1 MRATWRWVH
10 SDLRTHRGEALFA
23 VLASAG
29 VIASLLL
36 AAALLGYAAS
46 PWQRVFNESRGS
58 HVWLHGREGHEGFTA
73 GAVAP
78 LATLDEVAAVSGPF
92 RTAAA
97 TLESGATRAE
107 VTLRAAGTRPPGTA
121 RPLLTAGHWLTAGT
135 GGEKGPGPREGAP
148 PDPKE
153 GPPNDAGPP
162 YDRIVLERTLARTL
176 WAEPGETVTVT
187 VTGRHGPTART
198 LYVAGVAE
206 TAEPRYRAG
215 QDEGVA
221 WILPEALDRL
231 APAATGQTVGLRLKD
246 PADTDYAVQ
255 RAVTLLGAEHIAQ
268 VTKWQQAK
276 ADFGGDDRLLGRIF
290 AAFGLAALLAA
301 AVAVAGAVRARIRG
315 QAGDI
320 AVLKAVGFTP
330 GQVIRGFLLQHL
342 GFAVTGAALG
352 TAATL
357 ALGHAI
363 PGRVGDAV
371 ALWPRMPGHRAA
383 VTGIPLAAVLLIAAA
398 TALAAWRAGRVPPVP
413 AARQAHPAARP
424 LSALGRRAL
433 GLRLSPA
440 LVLGWRSAFTAP
452 GRTRALAATA
462 RLALPIT
469 LMTVAL
475 VAWSTLGQFRTDPGR
490 VGRAAALTVRTE
502 QPPPASFEAALETVP
517 GVADAVPG
525 AEFRALVPGQTGT
538 ITLRG
543 LGTADAPYPHT
554 IAEGRAPAGPDEAV
568 AGQGLLDLL
577 GVRVG
582 EWVRMTV
589 GGRPQILHLVG
600 RSIEPDHGGRVV
612 STTLDTLRDSTP
624 GLRPAF
630 HALVLRPGADPRG
643 VAAAVAT
650 STATGEGVEIRA
662 TADPVGGEDAPRG
675 VLAALAAVLA
685 LIALVELLTLIGT
698 GVRDRVRD
706 LLALRAIGLTPRQIG
721 AVVVTSAALTSL
733 AAAVLGTAAGAVLGH
748 RLVDAEA
755 AATGLGAGVAR
766 LPAPALL
773 AALVVATTA
782 VGALAALAPAT
793 RTARRRLVDSPGETL

>member
-29 VIASLLL
+29 VIVSLLL
-36 AAALLGYAAS
+36 SAALLSYAVN
-46 PWQRVFNESRGS
+46 PWQRLFNQSQGS
-58 HVWLHGREGHEGFTA
+58 HVWLHGRDDGHGFDPA
-73 GAVAP
+73 DLAP
-78 LATLDEVAAVSGPF
+78 LAALDEVAAVSGPF
-92 RTAAA
+92 RTATAA
-97 TLESGATRAE
+97 LETGGTRAD
-107 VTLRAAGTRPPGTA
+107 VVLRATGTRPPATA
-121 RPLLTAGHWLTAGT
+121 RPLLTAGHWLTT
-135 GGEKGPGPREGAP
+135 GAP
-148 PDPKE
+148 ADQ
-153 GPPNDAGPP
+153 
-162 YDRIVLERTLARTL
+162 IVLERTLARTL

-187 VTGRHGPTART
+187 LTGRHGPTLRT
-198 LYVAGVAE
+198 LHVAGVAE

-215 QDEGVA
+215 QGNGIG
-221 WILPEALDRL
+221 WILPGTLDRL
-231 APAATGQTVGLRLKD
+231 DPATTGQTAGLRLKD
-246 PADTDYAVQ
+246 PDDTDYTVQ
-255 RAVTLLGAEHIAQ
+255 RAVTLLGAARIDQ

-276 ADFGGDDRLLGRIF
+276 ADIGGDDRLLGQIF

-301 AVAVAGAVRARIRG
+301 AVAVAGAVRARVRG
-315 QAGDI
+315 QSGDI

-330 GQVIRGFLLQHL
+330 GQVVRGFLLQHL

-357 ALGHAI
+357 TCGRWA
-363 PGRVGDAV
+363 PGRIGDAV

-383 VTGIPLAAVLLIAAA
+383 VVGVPVAAVLLIAAA

-413 AARQAHPAARP
+413 AARSGHPAARP

-433 GLRLSPA
+433 GLRLSPV

-452 GRTRALAATA
+452 GRTRALGATA
-462 RLALPIT
+462 RLALPLALI
-469 LMTVAL
+469 TVAL
-475 VAWSTLGQFRTDPGR
+475 VAWTTLGQFRTDPAR

-502 QPPPASFEAALETVP
+502 QPPPGDGLTAALEAVP

-525 AEFRALVPGQTGT
+525 AEFTALVPGQTGT
-538 ITLRG
+538 LTLRG
-543 LGTADAPYPHT
+543 LGTRAAPYPHT
-554 IAEGRAPAGPDEAV
+554 VVEGRAPEGPDEAV

-589 GGRPQILHLVG
+589 EGRPQILHLVG

-612 STTLDTLRDSTP
+612 STTLDTLRDGAP

-630 HALVLRPGADPRG
+630 HALVLRPDADPRA
-643 VAAAVAT
+643 VAAAVPA
-650 STATGEGVEIRA
+650 ATGARVEVRG
-662 TADPVGGEDAPRG
+662 TADPADGEEAPRG
-675 VLAALAAVLA
+675 VLAALVAVLA

-721 AVVVTSAALTSL
+721 AVVVTSAALTTL
-733 AAAVLGTAAGAVLGH
+733 AAALLGTAAGAALGH

-766 LPAPALL
+766 LPDPAAL
-773 AALVVATTA
+773 AALVLAVTAT
-782 VGALAALAPAT
+782 GALAAVPPAV
-793 RTARRRLVDSPGETL
+793 RTARRRLVDSAGETL

>member
-36 AAALLGYAAS
+36 AAALLSYAVS
-46 PWQRVFNESRGS
+46 PWQRVFNQSQGS
-58 HVWLHGREGHEGFTA
+58 HVWLHGRDGQDGFDPAALT
-73 GAVAP
+73 P
-78 LATLDEVAAVSGPF
+78 LASLDEVDALSGPY

-97 TLESGATRAE
+97 TLETGGTRAG
-107 VTLRAAGTRPPGTA
+107 VVLRATGTRPPDTA
-121 RPLLTAGHWLTAGT
+121 RPLLTSGRWLTAGT
-135 GGEKGPGPREGAP
+135 RQ
-148 PDPKE
+148 DQ
-153 GPPNDAGPP
+153 
-162 YDRIVLERTLARTL
+162 IVLERTLARTL

-187 VTGRHGPTART
+187 LTGRHGPTTRT
-198 LYVAGVAE
+198 LRVAGVAE
-206 TAEPRYRAG
+206 TAEPRYREG
-215 QDEGVA
+215 QGNGVG
-221 WILPEALDRL
+221 WILPDTLDRL
-231 APAATGQTVGLRLKD
+231 APAATGQSVGLRLKD
-246 PADTDYAVQ
+246 PDDTDYAVQ
-255 RAVTLLGAEHIAQ
+255 RAVTLLGAERIDQ
-268 VTKWQQAK
+268 VTTWQQAK
-276 ADFGGDDRLLGRIF
+276 ADLGGDDRLLGQIF

-320 AVLKAVGFTP
+320 AVLKAIGFTP

-342 GFAVTGAALG
+342 GFAVAGAGLG

-357 ALGHAI
+357 ACGRWI
-363 PGRVGDAV
+363 PGRIGDAV
-371 ALWPRMPGHRAA
+371 ALWPRMPGHRTA
-383 VTGIPLAAVLLIAAA
+383 VVGVPVAAVLLIAAA

-413 AARQAHPAARP
+413 AARSAHPAARP

-433 GLRLSPA
+433 GLRLSPV

-452 GRTRALAATA
+452 GRARALGATA
-462 RLALPIT
+462 RLALPIA

-475 VAWSTLGQFRTDPGR
+475 VAWSTLGQFRTDPAR
-490 VGRAAALTVRTE
+490 MGRAAALTVRTE
-502 QPPPASFEAALETVP
+502 QPRPADDLTATLEAVP

-525 AEFRALVPGQTGT
+525 AEFLALVPGQTGT

-543 LGTADAPYPHT
+543 LGTPDDPYPHT

-612 STTLDTLRDSTP
+612 ATTLDMLRDAAP

-630 HALVLRPGADPRG
+630 HALVLHPGADHRRTATA
-643 VAAAVAT
+643 VAAAAD
-650 STATGEGVEIRA
+650 GRVEIRG
-662 TADPVGGEDAPRG
+662 TADPADGEDAPRG

-721 AVVVTSAALTSL
+721 AVVVTSAALTAL
-733 AAAVLGTAAGAVLGH
+733 AAAALGTAAGAALGH

-766 LPAPALL
+766 LPDPLLL
-773 AALVVATTA
+773 AALVLAVTTT
-782 VGALAALAPAT
+782 GALAALAPAV
-793 RTARRRLVDSPGETL
+793 RTARRRLVDSAGETL

>member
-36 AAALLGYAAS
+36 AAALLGYAVS
-46 PWQRVFNESRGS
+46 PWQRVFHQSQGS
-58 HVWLHGREGHEGFTA
+58 HVWLHGRDGHEGFDPA
-73 GAVAP
+73 AVAP
-78 LATLDEVAAVSGPF
+78 LAALDEVAAVSGPF

-97 TLESGATRAE
+97 TLDADGTRAG
-107 VTLRAAGTRPPGTA
+107 VALRATGARPPDTA
-121 RPLLTAGHWLTAGT
+121 RPLLTAGRWLTT
-135 GGEKGPGPREGAP
+135 DGPR
-148 PDPKE
+148 DQV
-153 GPPNDAGPP
+153 
-162 YDRIVLERTLARTL
+162 VLERTLARTL

-187 VTGRHGPTART
+187 LTGRHGPTTRT
-198 LYVAGVAE
+198 LHVVGVAE

-215 QDEGVA
+215 QGDGVG
-221 WILPEALDRL
+221 WLLPETLDRL
-231 APAATGQTVGLRLKD
+231 DPAATGQSVGLRLKD
-246 PADTDYAVQ
+246 ADDTDYAVQ
-255 RAVTLLGAEHIAQ
+255 RAVTLLGAERIDH
-268 VTKWQQAK
+268 VTTWQRAK
-276 ADFGGDDRLLGRIF
+276 ADLGGDDRLLGQIF

-342 GFAVTGAALG
+342 GFAVAGAALG

-357 ALGHAI
+357 ACGRWI
-363 PGRVGDAV
+363 PGRVGAAV
-371 ALWPRMPGHRAA
+371 ALWPRLPGHRAA
-383 VTGIPLAAVLLIAAA
+383 VTGVPLAAVLLIAAA

-424 LSALGRRAL
+424 LSAFGRRAL
-433 GLRLSPA
+433 GRRLSPV

-452 GRTRALAATA
+452 GRARALGATA
-462 RLALPIT
+462 RLALPIA

-475 VAWSTLGQFRTDPGR
+475 VAWSTLGQFRTDPAR
-490 VGRAAALTVRTE
+490 VGRAAALTVRTGE
-502 QPPPASFEAALETVP
+502 PRPAAATAAVLEAVP

-525 AEFRALVPGQTGT
+525 AEFPALVPGQTAT

-543 LGTADAPYPHT
+543 LGTADDPYPHT

-577 GVRVG
+577 DVRVG

-612 STTLDTLRDSTP
+612 STTLDTLRDGAP

-630 HALVLRPGADPRG
+630 HALVLSPGADPRRT
-643 VAAAVAT
+643 AAAVAA
-650 STATGEGVEIRA
+650 ATGGDAEVRA
-662 TADPVGGEDAPRG
+662 TADPAGAEDAPRG

-698 GVRDRVRD
+698 GVRDRARD

-721 AVVVTSAALTSL
+721 AVVVTSAALTAL
-733 AAAVLGTAAGAVLGH
+733 AAAVLGTALGAALGH

-766 LPAPALL
+766 LPAPVLLGALML
-773 AALVVATTA
+773 AATAT
-782 VGALAALAPAT
+782 GALAALAPAV
-793 RTARRRLVDSPGETL
+793 RTARHRLADSPGETF

>member
-10 SDLRTHRGEALFA
+10 ADLRTHRGEALFA

-36 AAALLGYAAS
+36 SAALLSYAVN
-46 PWQRVFNESRGS
+46 PWQRLFNQSRGS
-58 HVWLHGREGHEGFTA
+58 HVWVHGAFDPA
-73 GAVAP
+73 ALAP
-78 LATLDEVAAVSGPF
+78 LAALDEVASVSGPF
-92 RTAAA
+92 RTATA
-97 TLESGATRAE
+97 TLETGGTRAG
-107 VTLRAAGTRPPGTA
+107 VVLRATGTRPPDTA
-121 RPLLTAGHWLTAGT
+121 RPLLTAGHWLT
-135 GGEKGPGPREGAP
+135 PGAP
-148 PDPKE
+148 
-153 GPPNDAGPP
+153 G
-162 YDRIVLERTLARTL
+162 DRIVLERTLARAL

-187 VTGRHGPTART
+187 VPGRHGPTRRT

-206 TAEPRYRAG
+206 TAEPRYHPGRG
-215 QDEGVA
+215 DGIG
-221 WILPEALDRL
+221 WILPGTLDRL
-231 APAATGQTVGLRLKD
+231 APATTGQTAGLRLHD
-246 PADTDYAVQ
+246 PDDTDYAVQ
-255 RAVTLLGAEHIAQ
+255 RAVTLLGAARIDQ

-276 ADFGGDDRLLGRIF
+276 ADTGGDDRLLGQIF

-301 AVAVAGAVRARIRG
+301 AVAVAGAVRARVRG

-320 AVLKAVGFTP
+320 AVLKAIGFTP
-330 GQVIRGFLLQHL
+330 GQVVRGLLLQQL
-342 GFAVTGAALG
+342 SFAVAGAALG

-357 ALGHAI
+357 ACGRWI
-363 PGRVGDAV
+363 PGRIGDAV

-383 VTGIPLAAVLLIAAA
+383 VVGVPLAAVLLIAAA

-413 AARQAHPAARP
+413 AARSAHPAARP

-433 GLRLSPA
+433 GLRLSPV

-452 GRTRALAATA
+452 GRARALGATV
-462 RLALPIT
+462 RLALPLT
-469 LMTVAL
+469 LITVAL
-475 VAWSTLGQFRTDPGR
+475 VAATTLGQFRTDPAR
-490 VGRAAALTVRTE
+490 VGRPAALTVRTE
-502 QPPPASFEAALETVP
+502 PPPPDGLAAALETVP

-525 AEFRALVPGQTGT
+525 AEFTALVPGQTGT
-538 ITLRG
+538 LTLRG
-543 LGTADAPYPHT
+543 LGTRGAPYPHT
-554 IAEGRAPAGPDEAV
+554 VVEGRAPRGPDEAV

-589 GGRPQILHLVG
+589 EGRPQILHLVG

-612 STTLDTLRDSTP
+612 STTLDTLRDGDP

-630 HALVLRPGADPRG
+630 HALVLRPDADPRA
-643 VAAAVAT
+643 VAAAVPA
-650 STATGEGVEIRA
+650 AAGVRA
-662 TADPVGGEDAPRG
+662 EVRGTADPAGGEDAPRG

-721 AVVVTSAALTSL
+721 AVVVTAAALTTL
-733 AAAVLGTAAGAVLGH
+733 AAALLGTAAGAALGH
-748 RLVDAEA
+748 LLVDAEA

-766 LPAPALL
+766 LPDPAAL
-773 AALVVATTA
+773 AALVLAVTA
-782 VGALAALAPAT
+782 AGALAAVPPAV
-793 RTARRRLVDSPGETL
+793 RTARRRLTDSAGETL

>member
-10 SDLRTHRGEALFA
+10 SELRTHRGEALFA

-36 AAALLGYAAS
+36 SAALLSYAVN
-46 PWQRVFNESRGS
+46 PWQRVFNQSQGA
-58 HVWLHGREGHEGFTA
+58 HVWIHGREGHDGFGPEA
-73 GAVAP
+73 LAP
-78 LATLDEVAAVSGPF
+78 LAALDEVAAVSGPF
-92 RTAAA
+92 ETAAA
-97 TLESGATRAE
+97 TLESGGTRAG
-107 VTLRAAGTRPPGTA
+107 VVLRAAGTRPPDTA
-121 RPLLTAGHWLTAGT
+121 RPLLTAGHWLA
-135 GGEKGPGPREGAP
+135 PGAP
-148 PDPKE
+148 P
-153 GPPNDAGPP
+153 
-162 YDRIVLERTLARTL
+162 DRIVLERALARTL

-187 VTGRHGPTART
+187 VTGRNGPTTRT
-198 LYVAGVAE
+198 LYVSGVAE

-215 QDEGVA
+215 RSDGIG
-221 WILPEALDRL
+221 WILPDTLHRL
-231 APAATGQTVGLRLKD
+231 APATTGQTAGLRLKD
-246 PADTDYAVQ
+246 PDDTDYAVQ
-255 RAVTLLGAEHIAQ
+255 RAVTLLGAERIDQ

-276 ADFGGDDRLLGRIF
+276 AEIGGDDRLLGQIL

-330 GQVIRGFLLQHL
+330 GQVVRGFLLQHL
-342 GFAVTGAALG
+342 GFAVAGAGLG

-357 ALGHAI
+357 ACGRWI
-363 PGRVGDAV
+363 PGRIGDAV

-383 VTGIPLAAVLLIAAA
+383 VVGVPVAAVLLIAAA

-413 AARQAHPAARP
+413 AARSAHPAARP
-424 LSALGRRAL
+424 LSAFGRRAL
-433 GLRLSPA
+433 GLRVSPV

-452 GRTRALAATA
+452 GRGRALGSTA
-462 RLALPIT
+462 RLALPLALI
-469 LMTVAL
+469 TVAL
-475 VAWSTLGQFRTDPGR
+475 VAWTTLGQFRTDPAR

-502 QPPPASFEAALETVP
+502 QPPPAADLAATLRTVP

-525 AEFRALVPGQTGT
+525 AEFTALVPGQTGT

-543 LGTADAPYPHT
+543 LGTRTAPHPH
-554 IAEGRAPAGPDEAV
+554 AVVEGRAPEGPDEAV

-589 GGRPQILHLVG
+589 EGRPQILHLVG

-612 STTLDTLRDSTP
+612 STTLDTLRDGAP

-630 HALVLRPGADPRG
+630 HSLVLRPDADPRA
-643 VAAAVAT
+643 VAAAVA
-650 STATGEGVEIRA
+650 AAVPVPVEVRG
-662 TADPVGGEDAPRG
+662 TADPADGGDAPRG
-675 VLAALAAVLA
+675 VLAALVAVLA

-721 AVVVTSAALTSL
+721 AVVVTSAALTTL
-733 AAAVLGTAAGAVLGH
+733 AAALLGASAGAVAG
-748 RLVDAEA
+748 RFLVDAEA

-766 LPAPALL
+766 LPDPASLT
-773 AALVVATTA
+773 ALVLTVTAT
-782 VGALAALAPAT
+782 GALAALTPAV
-793 RTARRRLVDSPGETL
+793 RTARRRLVDSAGETM

>member
-36 AAALLGYAAS
+36 SAALLSYAVN
-46 PWQRVFNESRGS
+46 PWQRLFNQSQGS
-58 HVWLHGREGHEGFTA
+58 HVWLHGRDGRDGFDPA
-73 GAVAP
+73 DLAP
-78 LATLDEVAAVSGPF
+78 LAALDEVAAVSGPF

-97 TLESGATRAE
+97 TLETGGTRAG
-107 VTLRAAGTRPPGTA
+107 VVLRATGTRPPDTA
-121 RPLLTAGHWLTAGT
+121 RPLLTAGHWLTTGT
-135 GGEKGPGPREGAP
+135 PG
-148 PDPKE
+148 DQ
-153 GPPNDAGPP
+153 
-162 YDRIVLERTLARTL
+162 IVLERTLARTL

-187 VTGRHGPTART
+187 LTGRHGPTSRT
-198 LYVAGVAE
+198 LHVAGVAE

-215 QDEGVA
+215 QGDGIG
-221 WILPEALDRL
+221 WILPGTLDRL
-231 APAATGQTVGLRLKD
+231 APAATGQTAGLRLKD
-246 PADTDYAVQ
+246 PDDTDYAVQ
-255 RAVTLLGAEHIAQ
+255 RAVTLLGAARIDQ

-276 ADFGGDDRLLGRIF
+276 ADIGGDDRLLGQIF

-330 GQVIRGFLLQHL
+330 GQVVRGFLLQHL
-342 GFAVTGAALG
+342 GFAVAGAALG

-357 ALGHAI
+357 TCGRWI
-363 PGRVGDAV
+363 PGRIGDAV

-383 VTGIPLAAVLLIAAA
+383 VVGVPVAAVLLIAAA

-413 AARQAHPAARP
+413 AARSAHPAARP

-433 GLRLSPA
+433 GLRLSPV

-452 GRTRALAATA
+452 GRTRALGATA
-462 RLALPIT
+462 RLALPLALI
-469 LMTVAL
+469 TVAL
-475 VAWSTLGQFRTDPGR
+475 VAWTTLGQFRTDPAR

-502 QPPPASFEAALETVP
+502 QPPPGDGLTAALEAVP

-525 AEFRALVPGQTGT
+525 AEFTALVPGQTGT
-538 ITLRG
+538 LTLRG
-543 LGTADAPYPHT
+543 LGTPEAPYPHT
-554 IAEGRAPAGPDEAV
+554 VVEGRAPDGPDEAV

-582 EWVRMTV
+582 DWVRMTV
-589 GGRPQILHLVG
+589 EGRPQILHLVG

-612 STTLDTLRDSTP
+612 STTLDTLRDGAP

-630 HALVLRPGADPRG
+630 HALVLRPDADPRA
-643 VAAAVAT
+643 VAAAVPA
-650 STATGEGVEIRA
+650 ATGARA
-662 TADPVGGEDAPRG
+662 EVRGTADPADGEDAPRG
-675 VLAALAAVLA
+675 VLAALVAVLA

-721 AVVVTSAALTSL
+721 AVVVTSAALTTL
-733 AAAVLGTAAGAVLGH
+733 AAALLGTAAGAALGH

-766 LPAPALL
+766 LPDPATL
-773 AALVVATTA
+773 AALVLAVTAT
-782 VGALAALAPAT
+782 GALAALPPAV
-793 RTARRRLVDSPGETL
+793 RTARRRLADSAGETL

>member
-36 AAALLGYAAS
+36 AAALLGYAVS
-46 PWQRVFNESRGS
+46 PWQRVFQQSQGS
-58 HVWLHGREGHEGFTA
+58 HVWLHGREGREGFDA
-73 GAVAP
+73 AAVAP
-78 LATLDEVAAVSGPF
+78 LAALDEVAAVSGPF

-97 TLESGATRAE
+97 TLETGGTRAG
-107 VTLRAAGTRPPGTA
+107 VALRATGARPPDTA
-121 RPLLTAGHWLTAGT
+121 RPLLTEGRWLTT
-135 GGEKGPGPREGAP
+135 DGPR
-148 PDPKE
+148 DQV
-153 GPPNDAGPP
+153 
-162 YDRIVLERTLARTL
+162 VLERTLARTL

-187 VTGRHGPTART
+187 LTGRRGPTTRT
-198 LYVAGVAE
+198 LHVVGVAE

-215 QDEGVA
+215 QGDGVG
-221 WILPEALDRL
+221 WLLPETLDRL
-231 APAATGQTVGLRLKD
+231 APAATGQSVGLRLKD
-246 PADTDYAVQ
+246 ADDTDYAVQ
-255 RAVTLLGAEHIAQ
+255 RAVTLLGAERIDQ
-268 VTKWQQAK
+268 VTTWQRAK
-276 ADFGGDDRLLGRIF
+276 ADLGGDDRLLGQIF

-342 GFAVTGAALG
+342 GFAVAGAALG

-357 ALGHAI
+357 ACGRWI
-363 PGRVGDAV
+363 PGRVGAAV
-371 ALWPRMPGHRAA
+371 ALWPRLPGHRLA
-383 VTGIPLAAVLLIAAA
+383 VTGVPVAAVLLIAAA

-413 AARQAHPAARP
+413 AARQAHPVARP

-433 GLRLSPA
+433 GRRLSPV

-452 GRTRALAATA
+452 GRARVLGATA
-462 RLALPIT
+462 RLALPIA

-475 VAWSTLGQFRTDPGR
+475 VAWSTLGQFRTDPAR
-490 VGRAAALTVRTE
+490 VGRAAALTVRTAE
-502 QPPPASFEAALETVP
+502 PRPAAAAAAALEAVP

-525 AEFRALVPGQTGT
+525 AEFPALVPGQTAT

-543 LGTADAPYPHT
+543 LGTADDPYPHA
-554 IAEGRAPAGPDEAV
+554 IAEGRAPTGPDEAV

-612 STTLDTLRDSTP
+612 STTLDTLRDGAP
-624 GLRPAF
+624 DLRPAF
-630 HALVLRPGADPRG
+630 HALVLRPGADPRRT
-643 VAAAVAT
+643 AAAVAA
-650 STATGEGVEIRA
+650 ATGGDAEVRA
-662 TADPVGGEDAPRG
+662 TADPAGGEDAPRG

-698 GVRDRVRD
+698 GVRDRARD

-721 AVVVTSAALTSL
+721 AVVVTAAALTAL
-733 AAAVLGTAAGAVLGH
+733 AAAVLGTTLGAALGH

-766 LPAPALL
+766 LPDPLFLGALVL
-773 AALVVATTA
+773 AATAT
-782 VGALAALAPAT
+782 GALAALAPAV
-793 RTARRRLVDSPGETL
+793 RTARHRLADSPGETF

>member
-36 AAALLGYAAS
+36 AAALLGYAVS
-46 PWQRVFNESRGS
+46 PWQRVFHQSQGS
-58 HVWLHGREGHEGFTA
+58 HVWLHGRDGRDGFDPA
-73 GAVAP
+73 ALAPVAS
-78 LATLDEVAAVSGPF
+78 LDEVAAVSGPF

-97 TLESGATRAE
+97 TLEAGGTRAG
-107 VTLRAAGTRPPGTA
+107 VALRATGTRPPDTA
-121 RPLLTAGHWLTAGT
+121 RPLLTDGRWLTAG
-135 GGEKGPGPREGAP
+135 PPR
-148 PDPKE
+148 DQ
-153 GPPNDAGPP
+153 
-162 YDRIVLERTLARTL
+162 IVLERTLARTL

-187 VTGRHGPTART
+187 LTGRHGPTTRT

-215 QDEGVA
+215 QGNGVG
-221 WILPEALDRL
+221 WLLPDTLDRL

-246 PADTDYAVQ
+246 PDDTDYAVQ
-255 RAVTLLGAEHIAQ
+255 RAVTLLGAERIDQ
-268 VTKWQQAK
+268 VTTWQQAR
-276 ADFGGDDRLLGRIF
+276 ADLGGDDRLLGQIF
-290 AAFGLAALLAA
+290 AVFGLAALLAA
-301 AVAVAGAVRARIRG
+301 AVAVAGAVRARVRG

-342 GFAVTGAALG
+342 GFAVAGAALG

-357 ALGHAI
+357 ACGRWI

-383 VTGIPLAAVLLIAAA
+383 VTGVPVAAVLLIAAA

-413 AARQAHPAARP
+413 AARRAHPAARP

-433 GLRLSPA
+433 GLRLSPV

-452 GRTRALAATA
+452 GRARALGATA
-462 RLALPIT
+462 RLALPIA

-475 VAWSTLGQFRTDPGR
+475 VAWSTLGQFRTDPAR

-502 QPPPASFEAALETVP
+502 QPDSAADRAAALEAVP

-525 AEFRALVPGQTGT
+525 AEFLALVPGQTAT

-612 STTLDTLRDSTP
+612 STTLDTLRDAVP
-624 GLRPAF
+624 DLRPAF
-630 HALVLRPGADPRG
+630 HALVLRPGADPRRT
-643 VAAAVAT
+643 AAAVAA
-650 STATGEGVEIRA
+650 ATGGDAEIRS
-662 TADPVGGEDAPRG
+662 TADPAGGEDAPRG

-698 GVRDRVRD
+698 GVRDRARD
-706 LLALRAIGLTPRQIG
+706 LLALRAVGLTPRQIG
-721 AVVVTSAALTSL
+721 AVVVTAAALTAL
-733 AAAVLGTAAGAVLGH
+733 AAALLGTALGAALGH

-766 LPAPALL
+766 LPGPALL
-773 AALVVATTA
+773 GALVLAVTAT
-782 VGALAALAPAT
+782 GALAALPPAV
-793 RTARRRLVDSPGETL
+793 RTARRRLADSAGETF

>member
-46 PWQRVFNESRGS
+46 PWQRVFNQSQGS
-58 HVWLHGREGHEGFTA
+58 HVWLHGRDGRDGREGLGPAAF
-73 GAVAP
+73 AP
-78 LATLDEVAAVSGPF
+78 LASLDEVAAVSGPF

-97 TLESGATRAE
+97 TLESGGTRAG
-107 VTLRAAGTRPPGTA
+107 VALRATGTRPPDTA
-121 RPLLTAGHWLTAGT
+121 RPLLTAGHWLTAPT
-135 GGEKGPGPREGAP
+135 GRQERTPH
-148 PDPKE
+148 DQ
-153 GPPNDAGPP
+153 
-162 YDRIVLERTLARTL
+162 IVLERTLARTL

-187 VTGRHGPTART
+187 LTGRHGPTTRT
-198 LYVAGVAE
+198 LYVVGVAE

-215 QDEGVA
+215 QDDGVG
-221 WILPEALDRL
+221 WILPATLDRL
-231 APAATGQTVGLRLKD
+231 APATTGQTVGLRLKD
-246 PADTDYAVQ
+246 PGDTDYAVQ
-255 RAVTLLGAEHIAQ
+255 RAVTLLGAERIAQ

-342 GFAVTGAALG
+342 GFAVAGAALG

-363 PGRVGDAV
+363 PGRVGEAV

-413 AARQAHPAARP
+413 AARRAHPAARP

-433 GLRLSPA
+433 GLRLSPV

-452 GRTRALAATA
+452 GRTRALGATA
-462 RLALPIT
+462 RLALPIA

-475 VAWSTLGQFRTDPGR
+475 VAWSTLGQFRTDPAR
-490 VGRAAALTVRTE
+490 VGRAAALTVRTQ
-502 QPPPASFEAALETVP
+502 QPPPSASSEEALEAVP

-543 LGTADAPYPHT
+543 LGTPDAPYPHT

-630 HALVLRPGADPRG
+630 HALVLRPGADPRR
-643 VAAAVAT
+643 VASAVAT
-650 STATGEGVEIRA
+650 AAEATGEGAEVRT
-662 TADPVGGEDAPRG
+662 TADPAGGEDAPRG

-721 AVVVTSAALTSL
+721 AVVVTSATLTAL

-748 RLVDAEA
+748 YLVDAEA

-773 AALVVATTA
+773 AALVLATTTA
-782 VGALAALAPAT
+782 GALAALAPGI

>member
-23 VLASAG
+23 VLACAG

-36 AAALLGYAAS
+36 SAALLSYAVN
-46 PWQRVFNESRGS
+46 PWQRVFNQSQGA
-58 HVWLHGREGHEGFTA
+58 HVWLHGRDGRDGFDPA
-73 GAVAP
+73 ALAP
-78 LATLDEVAAVSGPF
+78 LASLDEVAAVSGPF

-97 TLESGATRAE
+97 TLETGGTRAG
-107 VTLRAAGTRPPGTA
+107 VVLRATGARPPGTA
-121 RPLLTAGHWLTAGT
+121 RPLLTDGHWLT
-135 GGEKGPGPREGAP
+135 GGSPR
-148 PDPKE
+148 DQ
-153 GPPNDAGPP
+153 
-162 YDRIVLERTLARTL
+162 IVLERGLARAL
-176 WAEPGETVTVT
+176 WAEPGETVTLT
-187 VTGRHGPTART
+187 LAGRDGPTTRT

-215 QDEGVA
+215 QGDGTG
-221 WILPEALDRL
+221 WILPGTLDRL
-231 APAATGQTVGLRLKD
+231 APAATGQTAGLRLKD

-255 RAVTLLGAEHIAQ
+255 RAVTLLGAGRIDQ

-276 ADFGGDDRLLGRIF
+276 ADIGGDDRLLGQIF

-330 GQVIRGFLLQHL
+330 GQVVRGFLLQHL
-342 GFAVTGAALG
+342 GFAVAGAALG

-357 ALGHAI
+357 TCGRWI
-363 PGRVGDAV
+363 PGRIGDAV
-371 ALWPRMPGHRAA
+371 TLWPRMPGHRAA
-383 VTGIPLAAVLLIAAA
+383 VVGVPVAAVLLIAAA

-413 AARQAHPAARP
+413 AARSAHPAARP

-433 GLRLSPA
+433 GLRLSPV

-452 GRTRALAATA
+452 GRARALGSTA
-462 RLALPIT
+462 RLALPLALI
-469 LMTVAL
+469 TVAL
-475 VAWSTLGQFRTDPGR
+475 VAWTTLGQFRTDPAR

-502 QPPPASFEAALETVP
+502 QAPPAGDFAAALEAVP

-525 AEFRALVPGQTGT
+525 TESVALVPGQTGT

-543 LGTADAPYPHT
+543 LGSGGAPYPHT
-554 IAEGRAPAGPDEAV
+554 VVEGRAPDGPDEAV

-589 GGRPQILHLVG
+589 EGRPQILHLVG

-612 STTLDTLRDSTP
+612 TTTLDTLRDGAP

-630 HALVLRPGADPRG
+630 HALVLEPGADPRT
-643 VAAAVAT
+643 VAAAVA
-650 STATGEGVEIRA
+650 AAAPAHVEIRG
-662 TADPVGGEDAPRG
+662 TADPADGEDAPRG
-675 VLAALAAVLA
+675 VLAALVAVLA

-721 AVVVTSAALTSL
+721 AVVVTSAALTTL
-733 AAAVLGTAAGAVLGH
+733 AAALLGTAAGAALGH

-766 LPAPALL
+766 LPDPAVL
-773 AALVVATTA
+773 AALVLTVTAT
-782 VGALAALAPAT
+782 GALAALTPAV
-793 RTARRRLVDSPGETL
+793 RTARRRLADSAGETL

>member
-46 PWQRVFNESRGS
+46 PWQRVFNQSRGS
-58 HVWLHGREGHEGFTA
+58 HVWLHGREGHDGF
-73 GAVAP
+73 GAADVAP
-78 LATLDEVAAVSGPF
+78 LASLDEVAAVSGPF
-92 RTAAA
+92 RTATA
-97 TLESGATRAE
+97 TLESGGTRAE
-107 VTLRAAGTRPPGTA
+107 VALRATGSRPPDTA
-121 RPLLTAGHWLTAGT
+121 RPLLTAGRWLTAAT
-135 GGEKGPGPREGAP
+135 GR
-148 PDPKE
+148 
-153 GPPNDAGPP
+153 DAGPRDGAATP
-162 YDRIVLERTLARTL
+162 RQGGTSYRAGPPHDQIVLEHTLARTL
-176 WAEPGETVTVT
+176 WATPGETVTVT
-187 VTGRHGPTART
+187 LPGRDGPTTRT

-215 QDEGVA
+215 QDDGVG
-221 WILPEALDRL
+221 WILPETLDRL
-231 APAATGQTVGLRLKD
+231 APAATGQTVGLRLED

-255 RAVTLLGAEHIAQ
+255 RAVTLLGAERIAQ

-330 GQVIRGFLLQHL
+330 GQVVRGFLLQHL
-342 GFAVTGAALG
+342 GFAVAGAALG

-357 ALGHAI
+357 ALGRAI

-413 AARQAHPAARP
+413 AARRAHPAARP

-433 GLRLSPA
+433 GLRLSPV

-452 GRTRALAATA
+452 GRTRALGATA
-462 RLALPIT
+462 RLALPIA

-502 QPPPASFEAALETVP
+502 QPPPASFEETLETVP

-543 LGTADAPYPHT
+543 LGTPDAPYPHT
-554 IAEGRAPAGPDEAV
+554 VAEGRAPSGPDEAV

-577 GVRVG
+577 DVRVG

-612 STTLDTLRDSTP
+612 STGLDTLRDSTP

-630 HALVLRPGADPRG
+630 HALVLRPGADPRR

-650 STATGEGVEIRA
+650 AAGEGVEIRA

-721 AVVVTSAALTSL
+721 AVVVTSAALTAL
-733 AAAVLGTAAGAVLGH
+733 AASLLGTAAGAALGH

-773 AALVVATTA
+773 AALVLAATA
-782 VGALAALAPAT
+782 AGALAALAPAT

>member
-1 MRATWRWVH
+1 MRATWRWVR

-23 VLASAG
+23 VLATAG

-36 AAALLGYAAS
+36 SAALLGYAAD
-46 PWQRVFNESRGS
+46 PWQRVFNQSRGG
-58 HVWLHGREGHEGFTA
+58 HVWLHGRGGPDGFDPA
-73 GAVAP
+73 ALAP
-78 LATLDEVAAVSGPF
+78 LAALDEVAAVSGPF

-97 TLESGATRAE
+97 TLETAGTRAD
-107 VTLRAAGTRPPGTA
+107 VVLRATGTRPPDTA
-121 RPLLTAGHWLTAGT
+121 RPLLTEGHWLTAGD
-135 GGEKGPGPREGAP
+135 R
-148 PDPKE
+148 PDQ
-153 GPPNDAGPP
+153 
-162 YDRIVLERTLARTL
+162 IVLERALARTL
-176 WAEPGETVTVT
+176 WAGPGETVTVT
-187 VTGRHGPTART
+187 LAGRDGPATRT
-198 LYVAGVAE
+198 LYVTGVAE

-215 QDEGVA
+215 RGGGVG
-221 WILPEALDRL
+221 WILPGTLDRL
-231 APAATGQTVGLRLKD
+231 APAATGQSVGLRLKD
-246 PADTDYAVQ
+246 PDDTGYAVQ
-255 RAVTLLGAEHIAQ
+255 RAVTLLGAERVDR
-268 VTKWQQAK
+268 VTTWQQAK
-276 ADFGGDDRLLGRIF
+276 ADAGGDDRLLGQIF
-290 AAFGLAALLAA
+290 AAFGLASLLAA

-342 GFAVTGAALG
+342 GFAVAGAALA

-357 ALGHAI
+357 TCGRWI
-363 PGRVGDAV
+363 PGSVGEAV
-371 ALWPRMPGHRAA
+371 ALWPGMPGHRAA
-383 VTGIPLAAVLLIAAA
+383 VAGVPAAAVLLIAAA

-413 AARQAHPAARP
+413 AARSAHPAARP

-433 GLRLSPA
+433 GLRLSPV

-452 GRTRALAATA
+452 GRARALGATA
-462 RLALPIT
+462 RLALPIA

-475 VAWSTLGQFRTDPGR
+475 VAWSTLGQFRTDPAR
-490 VGRAAALTVRTE
+490 MGRAAALTVRTE
-502 QPPPASFEAALETVP
+502 QPPAAPTAPPADPEAVLEAVP

-525 AEFRALVPGQTGT
+525 AEFLALVPGQTGT

-543 LGTADAPYPHT
+543 LGTTGAPYPHT
-554 IAEGRAPAGPDEAV
+554 IAEGRAPEGPDEAV

-589 GGRPQILHLVG
+589 EGRPQILHLVG

-612 STTLDTLRDSTP
+612 STTLDTLRDGVP

-630 HALVLRPGADPRG
+630 HALVLRPGADPRR
-643 VAAAVAT
+643 VAAAVA
-650 STATGEGVEIRA
+650 AAGREKAEVRG
-662 TADPVGGEDAPRG
+662 TADPADAPDAPRG
-675 VLAALAAVLA
+675 VLAALVAVLA

-721 AVVVTSAALTSL
+721 AAVVTAAALTAL
-733 AAAVLGTAAGAVLGH
+733 AAAVLGTAAGAALGH

-766 LPAPALL
+766 LPGAAVLGGLVL
-773 AALVVATTA
+773 AVTAT
-782 VGALAALAPAT
+782 GALAALAPAV
-793 RTARRRLVDSPGETL
+793 RTARRRLVDSAGETL